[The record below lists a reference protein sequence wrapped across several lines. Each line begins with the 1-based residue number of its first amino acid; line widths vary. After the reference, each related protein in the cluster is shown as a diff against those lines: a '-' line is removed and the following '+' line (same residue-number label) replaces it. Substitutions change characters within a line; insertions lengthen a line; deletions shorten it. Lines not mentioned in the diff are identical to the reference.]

1 MAQIANTFE
10 TYDAVGNR
18 EELSDKIHMITPEET
33 PFTSLIGRK
42 SVKSIHPEW
51 QTDTL
56 ATPVTTNN
64 QPEGND
70 WAFDAVSP
78 TTRVGNYCQISE
90 KSFIISATQ
99 DETDKAGRKSEVA
112 RELAKKGVELR
123 TDIEVTALANQA
135 SSAG

>member
-1 MAQIANTFE
+1 MPQISNTFE

-33 PFTSLIGRK
+33 PFLSLIGRK

-51 QTDTL
+51 QPDPL
-56 ATPVTTNN
+56 ASPSTSNN
-64 QPEGND
+64 PPEGND
-70 WAFDAVSP
+70 WTFDAVSP

-90 KSFIISATQ
+90 KSFIISATP

-112 RELAKKGVELR
+112 RELAKKGV
-123 TDIEVTALANQA
+123 
-135 SSAG
+135 